1 MCAKKSKIDQRAIL
15 LILLHSNHQQFQEEQ
30 NLRQNQLIHQ
40 ELHRLLGQYSIILID
55 LLGQRKIKAY
65 HKNDFLKSLCKIQIY
80 YNYFARNHKMTHLE
94 SYHNTNY
101 HLSSL

>member
-65 HKNDFLKSLCKIQIY
+65 HKNDF
-80 YNYFARNHKMTHLE
+80 
-94 SYHNTNY
+94 
-101 HLSSL
+101 

>member
-1 MCAKKSKIDQRAIL
+1 MQKKSKIDQRAIL
-15 LILLHSNHQQFQEEQ
+15 LILLHSNHQQFRQQFQEEQ

-65 HKNDFLKSLCKIQIY
+65 HKNDF
-80 YNYFARNHKMTHLE
+80 
-94 SYHNTNY
+94 
-101 HLSSL
+101 

>member
-15 LILLHSNHQQFQEEQ
+15 LILLHSNHQQFRQQFQEEQ

-40 ELHRLLGQYSIILID
+40 EQHRLLGQYSIILID

-65 HKNDFLKSLCKIQIY
+65 HKNDF
-80 YNYFARNHKMTHLE
+80 
-94 SYHNTNY
+94 
-101 HLSSL
+101 

>member
-15 LILLHSNHQQFQEEQ
+15 LILLHSNHQQFRQQFQEEQ

-65 HKNDFLKSLCKIQIY
+65 HKNDF
-80 YNYFARNHKMTHLE
+80 
-94 SYHNTNY
+94 
-101 HLSSL
+101 

>member
-1 MCAKKSKIDQRAIL
+1 MCKKVKIDQRAIL
-15 LILLHSNHQQFQEEQ
+15 LILLHSNHQQFRQQFQEEQ

-65 HKNDFLKSLCKIQIY
+65 HKNDF
-80 YNYFARNHKMTHLE
+80 
-94 SYHNTNY
+94 
-101 HLSSL
+101 